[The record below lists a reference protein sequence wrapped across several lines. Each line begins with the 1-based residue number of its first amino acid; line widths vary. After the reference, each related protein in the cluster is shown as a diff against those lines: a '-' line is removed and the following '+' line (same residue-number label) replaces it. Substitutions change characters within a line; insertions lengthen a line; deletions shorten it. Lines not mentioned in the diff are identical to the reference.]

1 MFLERTSNKCNIGGV
16 DVEQVEQRD
25 LLKEKVQNGF
35 IVESMDDMN
44 EEYLNALQQTLI
56 IVGDTELMSVPSLLT
71 VYDQAPNLNQKITA
85 LAVMQDEIGHAHI
98 AYHLLRDLG
107 VDTEELLYNREAHLW
122 KNPYAFDFPISNWVE
137 LGVFNAF
144 FDRAGYTLLGDV
156 YEHTSY
162 GPWKRAL
169 VKVDREELFHLR
181 NGETL
186 MRKAMESPETEK
198 MLKEAVEW
206 MFPMALEFFGVAD
219 ELKSRTL
226 QLEYRLKGRTNDEL
240 RQKWLSTAVPFCESI
255 GLKVP
260 AHYDPEQ
267 KKYVLE
273 FPFPCK
279 FDAKNKRYLFD
290 QPDTWDNVID
300 RFKKR
305 GPKNREFV
313 ERIQRG
319 YLALKKL
326 REEAV

>member
-1 MFLERTSNKCNIGGV
+1 M
-16 DVEQVEQRD
+16 EQVEQRD